1 MALPLT
7 LPAFMLDATSYV
19 QVTIVSNYYT
29 AQVSFYNGPMLVYSL
44 TLIQQA
50 PMASLP
56 ANLAVGT
63 FIIQSGTLTL
73 QIPSSIQAGTV
84 TLNCTY
90 TDLNVTK
97 PQQLNSVVATWNL
110 NQ

>member
-7 LPAFMLDATSYV
+7 LPAFMLDATSFV

-29 AQVSFYNGPMLVYSL
+29 AQVFFYSGPTLVYSL
-44 TLIQQA
+44 ALIQQA
-50 PMASLP
+50 PMTTIP
-56 ANLAVGT
+56 ANLKVGN
-63 FIIQSGTLTL
+63 FIIQSGIMTL
-73 QIPSSIQAGTV
+73 QIPSSLQSGTV
-84 TLNCTY
+84 TLNCMY

-97 PQQLNSVVATWNL
+97 PQQLNSVVASWNL

>member
-7 LPAFMLDATSYV
+7 LPAYMLDATSYV

-29 AQVSFYNGPMLVYSL
+29 AQVSFYSGPTLVYSL
-44 TLIQQA
+44 TLIQAA
-50 PMASLP
+50 PLQSLP
-56 ANLAVGT
+56 DNLMVGS
-63 FIIQSGTLTL
+63 FKIHSGTLQL
-73 QIPSSIQAGTV
+73 QLPSTIQTGTV

-90 TDLNVTK
+90 TDLNVTT
-97 PQQLNSVVATWNL
+97 PQVLNAVIASWNL

>member
-7 LPAFMLDATSYV
+7 LPAYMLDATSSV

-29 AQVSFYNGPMLVYSL
+29 AQVSFYSGPTLVFSL

-50 PMASLP
+50 PKVTLP

-63 FIIQSGTLTL
+63 FIIHSGTLTL
-73 QIPSSIQAGTV
+73 QIPSSIQSGTV

-90 TDLNVTK
+90 TDQNVTT
-97 PQQLNSVVATWNL
+97 PQPLNAVIATWKL